1 MNDPAGATRRTHFG
15 NREVPESEKAG
26 LVGAVFD
33 SVAGRYDVMNDLM
46 SFGLHRLWKDFA
58 ADVAGVHEGDVVL
71 DLAAGTGDLS
81 ARLARRVGAKGLVIS
96 SDINAAMLEHGRRKL
111 ADAGVVGNIVFLRA
125 NAEQL
130 PFAADRFAAIT
141 IGFGLRN
148 VTRPGTALAEMCRC
162 LKPGGRALVLEF
174 SRPTSALMRGLY
186 DAYSFTVLPRL
197 GRLVTGD
204 EASYRYLVESIRK
217 HPDQLGLEALM
228 RDAGFDEVRHHN
240 LVGGVVALHVGI
252 KY

>member
-1 MNDPAGATRRTHFG
+1 MNADRTTHFG
-15 NREVPESEKAG
+15 YREVPETEKAG

-33 SVAGRYDVMNDLM
+33 SVADRYDVMNDLM

-71 DLAAGTGDLS
+71 DLAAGSGDLS
-81 ARLARRVGAKGLVIS
+81 ARLARRVGAGGLVVS
-96 SDINAAMLEHGRRKL
+96 SDINAAMLEHGRHKL
-111 ADAGVVGNIVFLRA
+111 ADAGLVGNVAFVRA
-125 NAEQL
+125 DAEQL

-148 VTRPGTALAEMCRC
+148 VTRPARALAEMRRC
-162 LKPGGRALVLEF
+162 VKPGGRALILEF
-174 SRPTSALMRGLY
+174 SRPTSSLMRGLY
-186 DAYSFTVLPRL
+186 DAYSFAVLPRL

-204 EASYRYLVESIRK
+204 EGSYRYLVESIRK
-217 HPDQLGLEALM
+217 HPDQQGLTALM
-228 RDAGFDEVRHHN
+228 REAGFDEVRHHN
-240 LVGGVVALHVGI
+240 LVGGVVALHVGM

>member
-1 MNDPAGATRRTHFG
+1 VSDTPTTHFG
-15 NREVPESEKAG
+15 YREVPESEKAG

-33 SVAGRYDVMNDLM
+33 SVADRYDVMNDLM

-58 ADVAGVHEGDVVL
+58 ADLAGAHEGDVVL
-71 DLAAGTGDLS
+71 DLAAGTGDLT
-81 ARLARRVGAKGLVIS
+81 ARLARRVGSNGLVFS
-96 SDINAAMLEHGRRKL
+96 SDVNAAMLEHGRRKL
-111 ADAGVVGNIVFLRA
+111 ADRGVIGNVTFVRA

-130 PFAADRFAAIT
+130 PFGADRFAAIT

-148 VTRPGTALAEMCRC
+148 VTRPLLALAEMCRC

-174 SRPTSALMRGLY
+174 SRPTTTLMRGLY
-186 DAYSFTVLPRL
+186 DAYSFAVLPRL

-204 EASYRYLVESIRK
+204 EGSYQYLVESIRK
-217 HPDQLGLEALM
+217 HPDQQALSALM
-228 RDAGFDEVRHHN
+228 REAGFDEVRHHN

-252 KY
+252 KF